1 MKKTPRGKS
10 QLDEIKSAM
19 IRRNEQKEKEK
30 RIIGKYIKKSKSLSP
45 LNNHEKSDSFDIINY
60 MDNRF
65 TNIDDK
71 IQEVKTDIKEV
82 KTDIN
87 QIKDTMNQMELN
99 SRISML
105 MTGLNK
111 AFL

>member
-1 MKKTPRGKS
+1 MKKTARVKS
-10 QLDEIKSAM
+10 QLDEIRSA
-19 IRRNEQKEKEK
+19 IKISRNEQKEKEK
-30 RIIGKYIKKSKSLSP
+30 HIIGKYVKKAKNLSS
-45 LNNHEKSDSFDIINY
+45 LNNHEKLEKSDYFDIKNY
-60 MDNRF
+60 MDIRF
-65 TNIDDK
+65 NNIDAD
-71 IQEVKTDIKEV
+71 IQEV

>member
-1 MKKTPRGKS
+1 M
-10 QLDEIKSAM
+10 D
-19 IRRNEQKEKEK
+19 IRFN
-30 RIIGKYIKKSKSLSP
+30 
-45 LNNHEKSDSFDIINY
+45 
-60 MDNRF
+60 
-65 TNIDDK
+65 NIDAD
-71 IQEVKTDIKEV
+71 IQEV